1 MNIYTDTNSP
11 FPSQVVSDAEKASLE
26 YGEQVAQ
33 AIEQE
38 WFSQGR
44 VSGNRYLTNWNNFH
58 QLRLYARGE
67 QSIQKYKDE
76 LAINGDLS
84 YLNLDWK
91 PVPILSK
98 FVDIVVNGISSKS
111 YDIKA
116 YAQDP
121 ESIKKRTEYASKIYE
136 DMLSKE
142 YLENL
147 KQTLGLDLYQSP
159 SKDIIPE
166 NREELELH
174 MQLSYKQS
182 VEIAEEEAI
191 SSVFAQNKYDLIR
204 RRLNMDLVTCGIA
217 AAKTSFNV
225 ANGVTVDYVDPA
237 YMIYSYTEDPNFED
251 IYYVGEIKAIT
262 IPELKKEFPHISEEE
277 LKRIQAQP
285 GNRSYITGWGDY
297 DANTVQVLYFDYKTY
312 HNQVF
317 KIKQTDQGLI
327 KAIEKPDTFN
337 PEPNENFERVGRSIE
352 VLYSGAKVLGTNTM
366 LKWELAQNMSR
377 PFADTTKVKMNYAI
391 CAPRMYKGR
400 IESIVSKCTGFADMI
415 QLTHLKLQQVISRM
429 VPDGVYLDMDGLSE
443 VDLGNGTNYNPA
455 EALNMYF
462 QTGSIV
468 GRSLTQEGDMN
479 PGKVP
484 IQELQSGSGNA
495 KISSLIQTYQY
506 YLQMIRDVTGL
517 NEARDGSLPDRNTLV
532 GLQKLAANA
541 SNVATRHIVQ
551 SSLFLTLKL
560 AENISLK
567 VADALEFP
575 LTKSSLQNSISTYNI
590 KTLEEVV
597 NLNLHDFGI
606 FLELEPDEE
615 EKQQLESNIQIALQ
629 AKNIDVED
637 AIDLRS
643 IKNLKLANQMLKVK
657 RKEKAKQDQ
666 AAQQAN
672 IAAQS
677 QAQAAA
683 AEKTAMAEVQKQ
695 QAISGA
701 NVEYEKAKSQF
712 EIERMQIQAQLKK
725 QEMQMQHQFDMQ
737 LKQVEEEQAQ
747 LEQNIQVA
755 LQAGGIDLEDAIDL
769 RQIRNLKL
777 ANQMLKVKRRQKAKQ
792 DQANQQANIQ
802 AQAQAQAETAEKT
815 AMAEVQKQQAISG
828 ANVEYEKAK
837 SEFEKDRMQLQSQL
851 DQQKMMQQHK
861 NDMELK
867 QLEVQQQQQKEKEI
881 EDRKDKRIKM
891 EGTQQSKMIQQRQTD
906 SPAIDFEAESGLDM
920 SPFM

>member
-1 MNIYTDTNSP
+1 MNIYTNTNSP
-11 FPSQVVSDAEKASLE
+11 FPSQVVSDAEKASLK

-44 VSGNRYLTNWNNFH
+44 TSGNRYLTNWNNFH
-58 QLRLYARGE
+58 QLRSYARGE

-121 ESIKKRTEYASKIYE
+121 ESIKQRTSYASKIYE
-136 DMLSKE
+136 DMLSDE
-142 YLENL
+142 YLTNL
-147 KQTLGLDLYQSP
+147 KNTLGLDLYQSP
-159 SKDIIPE
+159 DPNIIPE
-166 NREELELH
+166 TTEELELH

-191 SSVFAQNKYDLIR
+191 SSVLAQNKYDLIR
-204 RRLNMDLVTCGIA
+204 RRLNMDLTVCGIA
-217 AAKTSFNV
+217 AAKTSFNT
-225 ANGVTVDYVDPA
+225 AEGITVDYVDPA
-237 YMIYSYTEDPNFED
+237 YMVYSYTEDPNFQD
-251 IYYVGEIKAIT
+251 IYYVGELKSIT
-262 IPELKKEFPHISEEE
+262 IPELKKEFPNISEEE
-277 LKRIQAQP
+277 LKRIQEMP

-317 KIKQTDQGLI
+317 KIKQTDQGLV

-337 PEPNENFERVGRSIE
+337 PPESDMFERVGRSIE
-352 VLYSGAKVLGTNTM
+352 VLYSGAKVLGTDTM
-366 LKWELAQNMSR
+366 LKWELAENMSR
-377 PFADTTKVKMNYAI
+377 PYADTTKVKMNYAI
-391 CAPRMYKGR
+391 CAPRIYKGR
-400 IESIVSKCTGFADMI
+400 IESLVSKCTGFADMI
-415 QLTHLKLQQVISRM
+415 QLTHLKLQQVMSRM
-429 VPDGVYLDMDGLSE
+429 VPDGVYLDMDGLAE

-484 IQELQSGSGNA
+484 IQELSASTGQG
-495 KISSLIQTYQY
+495 KINSLISTYQY

-551 SSLFLTLKL
+551 SSLYLTLKL
-560 AENISLK
+560 AENVSLK

-575 LTKSSLQNSISTYNI
+575 LTKASLQNSISTYNI
-590 KTLEEVV
+590 KTLSEVV

-615 EKQQLESNIQIALQ
+615 EKQQLEANIQVALQ
-629 AKNIDVED
+629 AGNIDVED
-637 AIDLRS
+637 AIDLRG

-657 RKEKAKQDQ
+657 RKQKAKQDQ
-666 AAQQAN
+666 ANQEAN

-677 QAQAAA
+677 EAQAAA
-683 AEKTAMAEVQKQ
+683 AEKTAM
-695 QAISGA
+695 S
-701 NVEYEKAKSQF
+701 
-712 EIERMQIQAQLKK
+712 
-725 QEMQMQHQFDMQ
+725 
-737 LKQVEEEQAQ
+737 
-747 LEQNIQVA
+747 
-755 LQAGGIDLEDAIDL
+755 
-769 RQIRNLKL
+769 
-777 ANQMLKVKRRQKAKQ
+777 
-792 DQANQQANIQ
+792 
-802 AQAQAQAETAEKT
+802 
-815 AMAEVQKQQAISG
+815 EVQKQQAISG

-837 SEFEKDRMQLQSQL
+837 SEFEKDRMQLQAQL
-851 DQQKMMQQHK
+851 DQQKMMMQHK

-867 QLEVQQQQQKEKEI
+867 NVEVQGMSEKEKLI
-881 EDRKDKRIKM
+881 EDRKDKRSKM
-891 EGTQQSKMIQQRQTD
+891 EATQQSEMITQRKND
-906 SPAIDFEAESGLDM
+906 SLPINFENENIEMDTTNMLPSL
-920 SPFM
+920 

>member
-1 MNIYTDTNSP
+1 MNIYTNTNSP
-11 FPSQVVSDAEKASLE
+11 FPSQVVSDAEKASLK

-44 VSGNRYLTNWNNFH
+44 TSGNRYLTNWNNFH
-58 QLRLYARGE
+58 MLRSYARGE

-98 FVDIVVNGISSKS
+98 FVDIVVNGISSKA

-121 ESIKKRTEYASKIYE
+121 ESIKKRTSYASKIYE
-136 DMLSKE
+136 AMLSDE
-142 YLENL
+142 YLANL
-147 KQTLGLDLYQSP
+147 KNVLGLDLYQSP
-159 SKDIIPE
+159 DPGIIPE
-166 NREELELH
+166 TTEELELH

-191 SSVFAQNKYDLIR
+191 SSVLAQNKYDLIR
-204 RRLNMDLVTCGIA
+204 RRLNMDLTVCGIA
-217 AAKTSFNV
+217 AAKTSFNT
-225 ANGVTVDYVDPA
+225 AEGITVDYVDPA
-237 YMIYSYTEDPNFED
+237 YMVYSYTEDPNFQD
-251 IYYVGEIKAIT
+251 IYYVGELKSIT

-277 LKRIQAQP
+277 LKRIQEMP

-317 KIKQTDQGLI
+317 KIKQTDQGLV

-337 PEPNENFERVGRSIE
+337 PPESDMFERVGRSIE
-352 VLYSGAKVLGTNTM
+352 VLYSGAKVLGTDTM
-366 LKWELAQNMSR
+366 LKWELAKNMSR
-377 PFADTTKVKMNYAI
+377 PYADTTKVKMNYAI
-391 CAPRMYKGR
+391 CAPRIYKGR
-400 IESIVSKCTGFADMI
+400 IESLVSKCTGFADMI

-429 VPDGVYLDMDGLSE
+429 VPDGVYLDMDGLAE

-484 IQELQSGSGNA
+484 IQELSASTGQG
-495 KISSLIQTYQY
+495 KINSLISTYQY

-551 SSLFLTLKL
+551 SSLYLTLKL

-590 KTLEEVV
+590 KTLSEVV

-615 EKQQLESNIQIALQ
+615 EKQQLEANIQVALQ
-629 AKNIDVED
+629 AGNIDVED
-637 AIDLRS
+637 AIDLRG

-657 RKEKAKQDQ
+657 RK
-666 AAQQAN
+666 
-672 IAAQS
+672 
-677 QAQAAA
+677 
-683 AEKTAMAEVQKQ
+683 
-695 QAISGA
+695 
-701 NVEYEKAKSQF
+701 
-712 EIERMQIQAQLKK
+712 
-725 QEMQMQHQFDMQ
+725 
-737 LKQVEEEQAQ
+737 
-747 LEQNIQVA
+747 
-755 LQAGGIDLEDAIDL
+755 
-769 RQIRNLKL
+769 
-777 ANQMLKVKRRQKAKQ
+777 QKAKQ
-792 DQANQQANIQ
+792 DQANQQANIAAQ
-802 AQAQAQAETAEKT
+802 SEAQAAAAEKT
-815 AMAEVQKQQAISG
+815 AMSEVQKQQAISG

-837 SEFEKDRMQLQSQL
+837 SEFEKDRMQLQAQL
-851 DQQKMMQQHK
+851 DQQKMMMQHK

-867 QLEVQQQQQKEKEI
+867 NVEVKGMSEKEKLI
-881 EDRKDKRIKM
+881 EDRKDKRSKM
-891 EGTQQSKMIQQRQTD
+891 EATQQSEMISQRKNDSLPINFENENVEMDTTD
-906 SPAIDFEAESGLDM
+906 MLPSL
-920 SPFM
+920 